1 MSMDNLSIFI
11 TFTVFFYSRKKVIE
25 KYNVFNFF
33 QSGRKY
39 NEKNEM
45 GYKLFET

>member
-1 MSMDNLSIFI
+1 MSMHNLSIFI
-11 TFTVFFYSRKKVIE
+11 TFSFFFIPEKKVIE
-25 KYNVFNFF
+25 KYDVFNFF